1 MFSKFS
7 EEAQK
12 ILVNAKKEMIELKHP
27 YIGSEHLMLAILS
40 TDNYLGKKLQIYK
53 LTYRKFK
60 DEIIKIIGIG
70 SESNDWFLYT
80 PLLKQTIETAILNAK
95 ETDSMVTGEHLFLA
109 ILEEGEGVAIR
120 LMIGMGIDIEKI
132 YNDFMQK
139 SDQVKIKNKKK
150 LMIEDFSI
158 DLTKKAAL
166 NELDPVIGRE
176 KELNRLIE
184 ILSRRC
190 KNNPLLIG
198 DAGVG
203 KTAIVEELS
212 QRIVKKNVPEN
223 LYNKKILSLSTAIL
237 VAGTKYRGEF
247 EERISKILKEVE
259 NNSDIILFIDEV
271 HTLVSAGGAEGAIDA
286 SNILKPALARGK
298 IRLIG
303 ATTTGEYKEFIEQ
316 DRALER
322 RFQIININ
330 EPTKKETL
338 AILEKL
344 KPIYEG
350 FHGVKVDEQIL
361 HLIIE
366 LSSKYIYDRKQPDK
380 AIDIL
385 DEVCAKVS
393 LKKSNKLEDINRL
406 KQELEKVIEDKNQ
419 MIIQSNFEEASI
431 LKEKEKKLESKINS
445 LELKMLATVRNK
457 QVTKEEVAQ
466 VINMKTKIPIYEID
480 KESLKN
486 LSLLENKLK
495 AKVIGQEETIK
506 KIVDITKRIKLG
518 YKSDNKPESVLLI
531 GKSGIGKTYLVKEY
545 AKELFE
551 DNFIRIDMSE
561 FKESHSISKILGA
574 PPGYAGYNDNK
585 NILEEIRNKPHALIL
600 FDEIDKAHPE
610 VLSIF
615 LQILDEGLIKDAKG
629 NLVRFDHNIIFMTAN
644 GHCNYENIGFN
655 ENKSITNNLNDYL
668 NPLLVNRINHII
680 KMNDISEEN
689 VIAIITNILNKKKQ
703 ELKEK
708 KIKLTINDNIV
719 EEILKLSDYKK
730 MGARKIEKIINEKID
745 IMIIDSLMEGKT
757 NIKISSIV

>member
-40 TDNYLGKKLQIYK
+40 TDNYLGKKLQSYK

-158 DLTKKAAL
+158 DLTKKAVL

-176 KELNRLIE
+176 KELDRLIE

-259 NNSDIILFIDEV
+259 NNPDIILFIDEV
-271 HTLVSAGGAEGAIDA
+271 HTLVGAGGAEGAIDA

-393 LKKSNKLEDINRL
+393 LKKSNKLEDVNRL

-486 LSLLENKLK
+486 LNLLEDKLK
-495 AKVIGQEETIK
+495 AKVIGQEEAIK

-545 AKELFE
+545 AKEIFE